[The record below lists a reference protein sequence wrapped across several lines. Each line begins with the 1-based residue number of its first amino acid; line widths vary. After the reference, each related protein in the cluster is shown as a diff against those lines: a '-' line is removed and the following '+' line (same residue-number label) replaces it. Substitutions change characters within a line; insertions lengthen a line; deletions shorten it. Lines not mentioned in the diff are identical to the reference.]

1 MARKPGDGG
10 FTYVELIIA
19 VSIIA
24 LTLAFSGPSLE
35 RFAKQSKTKAA
46 AREVYGRLQQA
57 RMTAIKENV
66 SIPAVFTNT
75 GAGIMTTTYPTSGN
89 QVLDLSVEAHLRGA
103 YLDLSSS
110 PVSITFGP
118 NGTANPNTVTLRHS
132 DGSVNA
138 FAVVVNNGGGIRIER
153 RP

>member
-1 MARKPGDGG
+1 MARKQGDAG

-35 RFAKQSKTKAA
+35 RFAKQNKTKAA
-46 AREVYGRLQQA
+46 AREIYGRLQQA

-75 GAGIMTTTYPTSGN
+75 GAGIVTITYPASGN
-89 QVLDLSVEAHLRGA
+89 QVLDLSLETHLRGTH
-103 YLDLSSS
+103 LDLSSS
-110 PVSITFGP
+110 PLTITFGP
-118 NGTANPNTVTLRHS
+118 NGTANPNTVRVLHS
-132 DGSVNA
+132 DGGIHA
-138 FAVVVNNGGGIRIER
+138 YAIVVNNGGGIRIG